1 MGVFDVQ
8 FALTT
13 EQENRNL
20 GLETLSFVKNMMKR
34 GVNVQYTEDISKTKN
49 GGCVVCV
56 SKGKLFMDKKNLT
69 NAERRPVE
77 LYKK

>member
-1 MGVFDVQ
+1 MI
-8 FALTT
+8 
-13 EQENRNL
+13 
-20 GLETLSFVKNMMKR
+20 KR

-56 SKGKLFMDKKNLT
+56 SKGKLFMDKKNLF
-69 NAERRPVE
+69 NAELRPVE